1 MWGEIKKEYKRF
13 MGNGGT
19 SSRTRGNLKLK
30 IHVRKKY
37 LKRDYVGKSP
47 IHFHAVQPNGVGTD
61 IHATLTLAPVLKKH
75 PNLRKPM
82 VQHELNEIEHWGR
95 GLSGNSHDHAKRR
108 EPALTRELTID
119 TFWRKVK

>member
-13 MGNGGT
+13 MGSGGT

-47 IHFHAVQPNGVGTD
+47 IHFHAVQPKGVGTD

-75 PNLRKPM
+75 PKLRNPM
-82 VQHELNEIEHWGR
+82 VQHELDEIKHWGE
-95 GLSGNSHDHAKRR
+95 GKAGSHDHAKRR
-108 EPALTRELTID
+108 EPKLTRELTID